1 MKRAVTKAPNHQ
13 SIQRIPQSAGGQIHR
28 GRSLDTG
35 TRHAAAPPNCRI
47 EASST
52 VQRRLGQRWSGTAHV
67 SPGPDGEAIV
77 RTNWL
82 LEIYRGSMR
91 QNSLIAMH
99 EFDDFPSLRAKIV
112 ENRACRFLIDPPD
125 HATSDEF
132 QCLLDLRGQ
141 DFKVQ
146 RK

>member
-35 TRHAAAPPNCRI
+35 TRHDAPPNCRI
-47 EASST
+47 EVSST

-77 RTNWL
+77 RSNWV
-82 LEIYRGSMR
+82 LEIYRGGMR
-91 QNSLIAMH
+91 RNSLIAMH
-99 EFDDFPSLRAKIV
+99 EFGDFPSLRAKIV

-125 HATSDEF
+125 HATSHEF

-141 DFKVQ
+141 GFKVQ

>member
-1 MKRAVTKAPNHQ
+1 MKRAVTKAPNHR

-47 EASST
+47 EVSST